1 MISNM
6 PVPVIFLKLP
16 AGVLIWNP
24 QPEIRDPEVKLQKHL
39 PDLADP
45 ALLKRNMEPGRCYS
59 QA

>member
-1 MISNM
+1 M
-6 PVPVIFLKLP
+6 PIPVIFLKLP

-45 ALLKRNMEPGRCYS
+45 LLLKRITEPGCCYL